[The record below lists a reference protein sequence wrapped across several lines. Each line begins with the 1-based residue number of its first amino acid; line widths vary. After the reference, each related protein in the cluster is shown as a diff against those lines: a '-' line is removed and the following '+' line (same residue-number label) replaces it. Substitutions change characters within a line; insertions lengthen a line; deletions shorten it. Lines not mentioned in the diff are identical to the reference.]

1 MIDEINFDKFKGK
14 IIDRIKTISN
24 WRETEYE
31 SITIYFT
38 DGKDLR
44 ICGRGEDCYLD
55 IDN

>member
-38 DGKDLR
+38 DGTDLK
-44 ICGRGEDCYLD
+44 ICGSGEDGYLD
-55 IDN
+55 IDD